1 MQMMARYW
9 MSAAV
14 LCSLSSLPLPAHAA
28 LVCEADIPSM
38 DFGLI
43 SGSDGSSPQTSS
55 PVTVSCYGGTP
66 GASVHACLTIG
77 PGSGTSGAGLTPRYM
92 TGGEAASLA
101 YQLTSEDILSAG
113 GTTWDMRA
121 LRIALD
127 AATGS
132 ATVETTLYAEVASIG
147 AQVTIGSY
155 TSRFAAGTD
164 VALSYGE
171 DACDRSGATN
181 TFTIDA
187 TVTPSCTISVSNMD
201 FGVIDAILAA
211 PVEQIATISVS
222 CTHGSAYI
230 VGLDHGSNAVDA
242 GPTGRRMA
250 NEGDLLA
257 YGLYHDNARLLD
269 WGLAAG
275 TVAAGTGSGA
285 NQALTVYGKIFLD
298 QIAVVGTY
306 FDSVVV
312 IVSY

>member
-28 LVCEADIPSM
+28 LVCEANIPSM

-55 PVTVSCYGGTP
+55 PVTVSCYGGRP
-66 GASVHACLTIG
+66 GAYVHACLTIG
-77 PGSGTSGAGLTPRYM
+77 SGSGTSGAGLTPRYM
-92 TGGEAASLA
+92 TGGEDAPLA
-101 YQLTSEDILSAG
+101 YQLTSEAILSAG

-127 AATGS
+127 DVTGS

-147 AQVTIGSY
+147 AQVTIGAY
-155 TSRFAAGTD
+155 TSRFEAGTD

-187 TVTPSCTISVSNMD
+187 TVTPSCTVSVSNMD

-222 CTHGSAYI
+222 CTHGSAYT

-257 YGLYHDNARLLD
+257 YGLYHDNARLVD

-275 TVAAGTGSGA
+275 TVAAGTGTGA

-298 QIAVVGTY
+298 QKAVVGTY